1 MWYLSVMTNYV
12 LDGYDLSAL
21 FDSSTSSISFSE
33 DPRRH
38 IPNKGS
44 IIYSVWDK
52 DEKFIYIGISGL
64 QKSLEKRSPLS
75 RMISHASS
83 RRSGD
88 QFCIYIHDF
97 YVIPKLIKKGDYKPS
112 IGVLDKLTKDFIQSN
127 LSYRFVG
134 FETDNSD
141 VIVRS
146 LENQIKSGAF
156 GFSPSLNGTAPPQN

>member
-1 MWYLSVMTNYV
+1 MTNYV
-12 LDGYDLSAL
+12 LDGIDVSAL
-21 FDSSTSSISFSE
+21 FDSSISPISFSE

-52 DEKFIYIGISGL
+52 DEKFVYIGISGL

-75 RMISHASS
+75 RMISHASG

-97 YVIPKLIKKGDYKPS
+97 YVIPKLIEKGEYSPS
-112 IGVLDKLTKDFIQSN
+112 IGVLDKLTKDFIQNN

-134 FETDNSD
+134 FETDDSD
-141 VIVRS
+141 EIVRR

-156 GFSPSLNGTAPPQN
+156 GFSPLLNGTVPPQI

>member
-1 MWYLSVMTNYV
+1 MTNYV
-12 LDGYDLSAL
+12 LDGIDVSAL
-21 FDSSTSSISFSE
+21 FDSSISPISFSE

-38 IPNKGS
+38 IPKKGS

-75 RMISHASS
+75 RMISHASG

-97 YVIPKLIKKGDYKPS
+97 YVIPKLIEKGEYSPS
-112 IGVLDKLTKDFIQSN
+112 IGVLDKLTKDFIQIN

-134 FETDNSD
+134 FETDDSD
-141 VIVRS
+141 EIVRR

-156 GFSPSLNGTAPPQN
+156 GFSPSLNGTTPPLN

>member
-1 MWYLSVMTNYV
+1 MTNYI
-12 LDGYDLSAL
+12 LDGHDLSAL
-21 FDSSTSSISFSE
+21 FDSCTNPISFSE
-33 DPRRH
+33 DPRRYV
-38 IPNKGS
+38 PDRGS

-75 RMISHASS
+75 RMISHASG

-97 YVIPKLIKKGDYKPS
+97 YVIPKLIEKGEYSPS

-134 FETDNSD
+134 FQTDDSD
-141 VIVRS
+141 EIVRR

-156 GFSPSLNGTAPPQN
+156 GFSPLLNGTAPPQV

>member
-1 MWYLSVMTNYV
+1 MINYV
-12 LDGYDLSAL
+12 LDGYDLSPL
-21 FDSSTSSISFSE
+21 FDSSKSLISFSE

-52 DEKFIYIGISGL
+52 EEKFTYIGISGL

-75 RMISHASS
+75 RMISHASG

-97 YVIPKLIKKGDYKPS
+97 YVIPKLINEGEYTPS
-112 IGVLDKLTKDFIQSN
+112 IGVLDKLTKEFIHNN
-127 LSYRFVG
+127 LFYRFVG
-134 FETDNSD
+134 FETYNSD
-141 VIVRS
+141 EIVRS
-146 LENQIKSGAF
+146 LENQIKSGVL
-156 GFSPSLNGTAPPQN
+156 GISPILNGTPPPKTDK

>member
-1 MWYLSVMTNYV
+1 MINYV
-12 LDGYDLSAL
+12 LDGYDLSPL
-21 FDSSTSSISFSE
+21 FDSSKSLISFSE

-52 DEKFIYIGISGL
+52 EEKFIYIGISGL

-75 RMISHASS
+75 RMVSHASG

-97 YVIPKLIKKGDYKPS
+97 YVIPKLINRGEYTPS
-112 IGVLDKLTKDFIQSN
+112 IGVLDKLTKEFIHNN
-127 LSYRFVG
+127 LFYRFVG
-134 FETDNSD
+134 FETNNSD
-141 VIVRS
+141 EIVRS
-146 LENQIKSGAF
+146 LENQIKSGVL
-156 GFSPSLNGTAPPQN
+156 GISPILNGTISP

>member
-1 MWYLSVMTNYV
+1 MTNYI
-12 LDGYDLSAL
+12 LDGHDLSGL
-21 FDSSTSSISFSE
+21 FDTSISPISFSE
-33 DPRRH
+33 DPWRH

-52 DEKFIYIGISGL
+52 DDKFIYIGISGL

-75 RMISHASS
+75 RMISHASG

-97 YVIPKLIKKGDYKPS
+97 YVIPKLIEKGEYSPS

-134 FETDNSD
+134 FETNDSD
-141 VIVRS
+141 EIVRR
-146 LENQIKSGAF
+146 LETQIKSGAF
-156 GFSPSLNGTAPPQN
+156 GFSPSLNGTVPPQN

>member
-1 MWYLSVMTNYV
+1 MTNYV
-12 LDGYDLSAL
+12 LDGIDVSAL
-21 FDSSTSSISFSE
+21 FDSSISPISFSE

-38 IPNKGS
+38 IPNNGS

-52 DEKFIYIGISGL
+52 NEKFIYIGISGL

-75 RMISHASS
+75 RMISHASG

-97 YVIPKLIKKGDYKPS
+97 YVIPKLIEKGEYSPS

-134 FETDNSD
+134 FETDDSD
-141 VIVRS
+141 EIVRG

-156 GFSPSLNGTAPPQN
+156 GFSPLLNGTAPPQV

>member
-1 MWYLSVMTNYV
+1 MTNYV
-12 LDGYDLSAL
+12 LDGFDLSAL
-21 FDSSTSSISFSE
+21 FDFSISSISFSE

-75 RMISHASS
+75 RMISHASG

-97 YVIPKLIKKGDYKPS
+97 YVIPKLIEKGEYSPS

-134 FETDNSD
+134 FETDDSD
-141 VIVRS
+141 EIVRR

-156 GFSPSLNGTAPPQN
+156 GFSPLLNGTTPTQN

>member
-1 MWYLSVMTNYV
+1 MTNYV

-21 FDSSTSSISFSE
+21 FESSIRPISFSE
-33 DPRRH
+33 DPRKH

-75 RMISHASS
+75 RMISHASG

-97 YVIPKLIKKGDYKPS
+97 YVIPKLIAKGEYS
-112 IGVLDKLTKDFIQSN
+112 LSVGVLDKLTKEFIQTN
-127 LSYRFVG
+127 LSYRFAG
-134 FETDNSD
+134 FETDKSD
-141 VIVRS
+141 EIVRS

-156 GFSPSLNGTAPPQN
+156 GFSPLLNGTAPLYKDI